1 MSTKIAIIGL
11 GRIGS
16 TVLEQ
21 MQGRQRQGIE
31 IVCVSELHDTPGKRE
46 AQASGM
52 PVLSIDQ
59 IVAKG
64 DAVDM
69 IFDMTGMPQV
79 RKELREKLFASNNKH
94 TVVVPENVAYLIWAL
109 LSGEHVPD
117 KDHRSGY

>member
-1 MSTKIAIIGL
+1 MSAKIAIVGL

-16 TVLEQ
+16 TVFEQ
-21 MQGRQRQGIE
+21 LQGRQRQGIE
-31 IVCVSELHDTPGKRE
+31 IACVSELNDSPGRRK
-46 AQASGM
+46 AQAAGVH
-52 PVLSIDQ
+52 VLSLDQ
-59 IVAKG
+59 VVAQG

-69 IFDMTGMPQV
+69 IFDMTGMPKV

>member
-1 MSTKIAIIGL
+1 MSAKIAIVGL

-16 TVLEQ
+16 SVFEQ
-21 MQGRQRQGIE
+21 LHGRQRQGIE
-31 IVCVSELHDTPGKRE
+31 IACVCEQQDTPGRAK
-46 AQASGM
+46 AQKAGV

-59 IVAKG
+59 IIEKG

-69 IFDMTGMPQV
+69 VFDMTGIPKV

-109 LSGEHVPD
+109 LSGDHVPD

>member
-1 MSTKIAIIGL
+1 MSTRIAIVGL

-31 IVCVSELHDTPGKRE
+31 IVCVSELHDTPGKRK
-46 AQASGM
+46 AQANGM
-52 PVLSIDQ
+52 SVLSIDQ
-59 IVAKG
+59 IVANG